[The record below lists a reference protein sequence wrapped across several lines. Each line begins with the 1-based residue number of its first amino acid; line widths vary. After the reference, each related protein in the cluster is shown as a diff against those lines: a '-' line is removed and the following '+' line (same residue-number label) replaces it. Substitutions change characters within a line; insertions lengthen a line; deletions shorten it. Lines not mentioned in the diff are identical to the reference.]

1 MAKRF
6 FDDRQT
12 VKVFA
17 FLVIAMWPWPSH
29 AQTSEPHIQ
38 PEINTDRPD
47 VTESSVVVPRGS
59 LQIENGAAWTS
70 DHGSHS
76 VDLSETLIRFGILN
90 NTELRFVLPDYFD
103 NLGGPRPRSGFGDLA
118 FGLKRQLGPL
128 PGDVDLAVII
138 AVSLPTGQ
146 SGVTSGGYDP
156 FIKFPWSKELKDGW
170 SVGGQESL
178 FWNTEGNRRN
188 GLWEPTQ
195 YLEKQIAK
203 PLDLFVEYA
212 GDYVQHG
219 PSRQLLHF
227 GAAYKR
233 TPVYQVDFHFGF
245 GLNPSTP
252 NHFFAVGYSF
262 RLDRKQR

>member
-1 MAKRF
+1 
-6 FDDRQT
+6 
-12 VKVFA
+12 VKNLA
-17 FLVIAMWPWPSH
+17 FLVISVWPCPGK
-29 AQTSEPHIQ
+29 AQTSEPVVQ

-90 NTELRFVLPDYFD
+90 KTELRLVVPNYFD
-103 NLGGPRPRSGFGDLA
+103 SIGRTGSRSGFGDLA
-118 FGLKRQLGPL
+118 LGVKQQLGPL

-138 AVSLPTGQ
+138 AVSLPTGS

-170 SVGGQESL
+170 SVGGQQSL
-178 FWNTEGNRRN
+178 FWNTDDNRRN
-188 GLWEPTQ
+188 LTWEPTQ

-203 PLDLFVEYA
+203 PLDVFVEYA
-212 GDYVQHG
+212 GDYLQRG
-219 PSRQLLHF
+219 NSRQLLHF
-227 GAAYKR
+227 GAAYKI
-233 TPVYQVDFHFGF
+233 TPVNQLDFHFGL
-245 GLNPSTP
+245 GLTQATP
-252 NHFFAVGYSF
+252 NHFFAVGYSIRF
-262 RLDRKQR
+262 DRKSK